1 MRFASAFVIASL
13 ASTSVMAADLSME
26 SVAVPAPEAT
36 AYAFSWTG
44 TEFGVFG
51 GGSRTSADFDVLGT
65 SFDGNQNGGRVGV
78 FAGYQYQFTNGV
90 VLGAEGDVSRT
101 WNDKTYTG
109 FGDKVGTDWS
119 GSARARVGYG
129 FDRLLVYATGGWAVT
144 RGHVDVPGFA
154 TEHKNFNGFT
164 VGAGADYAL
173 TDNIFARAEYR
184 FNDFKS
190 AEIASGADAKLK
202 EHVLNIGL
210 GMKF

>member
-65 SFDGNQNGGRVGV
+65 SFDGNQSGGRLGV
-78 FAGYQYQFTNGV
+78 FAGYQYQFSNGM

-109 FGDKVGTDWS
+109 FGEKVGTDWS
-119 GSARARVGYG
+119 GSARARRLRLRSAVGLRNR
-129 FDRLLVYATGGWAVT
+129 RLGGNARTCRCSGLCHRTQELQWLYRW
-144 RGHVDVPGFA
+144 RG
-154 TEHKNFNGFT
+154 
-164 VGAGADYAL
+164 
-173 TDNIFARAEYR
+173 R
-184 FNDFKS
+184 
-190 AEIASGADAKLK
+190 
-202 EHVLNIGL
+202 
-210 GMKF
+210 